1 MRSRI
6 ARAMAAVVL
15 LVAVGSLGVP
25 RASGSLGPTNNFG
38 SRAGAADATGVLL
51 GDSAVQEYSLWPGYM
66 GWSAAQ
72 TAFFRGMIYTGV
84 ENRFEPSDLT
94 VTQAADN
101 TTQDVRFVPVPV
113 FNADPAVI
121 ANALCN
127 VAPGTAIY
135 GAHHHRVCDR
145 HQITIFQAFWTVGL
159 TGDQM
164 VYNVLAH
171 EFGHSVGLRH
181 SESPCAD
188 LNLRCVG
195 VSATG
200 ATQWNTFTPVPGFTS
215 LMYSFATEPAAS
227 NALSLYDYAN
237 INLHY

>member
-1 MRSRI
+1 MRIGS
-6 ARAMAAVVL
+6 ARTAAAVVL
-15 LVAVGSLGVP
+15 LAATWTLGVP
-25 RASGSLGPTNNFG
+25 HASTSLGTTNNFG
-38 SRAGAADATGVLL
+38 SRAGVADTVNILL
-51 GDSAVQEYSLWPGYM
+51 GDSALQEYSLWPGYM
-66 GWSAAQ
+66 GWSSAQ
-72 TAFFRGMIYTGV
+72 ITFFRGMIYTGV
-84 ENRFEPSDLT
+84 ENRFEPSELT
-94 VTQAADN
+94 VTQAGDN

-113 FNADPAVI
+113 YNADPGVV

-145 HQITIFQAFWTVGL
+145 RQVTIFQAFWTAGL

-171 EFGHSVGLRH
+171 EFGHAIGLRH
-181 SESPCAD
+181 SESPCAA
-188 LNLRCVG
+188 LEPRCVG

-200 ATQWNTFTPVPGFTS
+200 AAQWNTFMPTPGFTS
-215 LMYSFATEPAAS
+215 LMYSVANEPAAS
-227 NALSLYDYAN
+227 NALSWYDYGN